1 MDNNE
6 EIRDAYT
13 AKISL
18 LWAALSIEW
27 IGVIDNLQP
36 TWSSLLA
43 LLLSIFAIAVVGFCI
58 LQFFA
63 KKYDILYLKCHY
75 DVRKKS
81 VRGGFVI
88 GIIIYIIGIAFMYST
103 GVGVPIVYS
112 SIAVA
117 AGLSKAYKTV
127 KTNAAQNYE

>member
-1 MDNNE
+1 MDKNE

-13 AKISL
+13 VKISL
-18 LWAALSIEW
+18 LWAVLSIEW
-27 IGVIDNLQP
+27 IGVIDNLQG
-36 TWSSLLA
+36 TWSSLLSP
-43 LLLSIFAIAVVGFCI
+43 LLCIVILAAIGFGI

-75 DVRKKS
+75 DARKKS
-81 VRGGFVI
+81 VQSGFGI

-103 GVGVPIVYS
+103 GFGVPIVYS

-117 AGLSKAYKTV
+117 AGLSKAYKIV
-127 KTNAAQNYE
+127 KTNAAQN